1 YSVLYFTWKSTEKQ
15 GRGEPIFLSYAVV
28 RMAKMKSHDLKGIQ
42 FHNQRER
49 ESRTNLDIDKEKS
62 KDNYDLVND
71 TDIDYNEHVK
81 EIIESQKT
89 GARKTRKDA
98 VLVNE
103 FIITSDRYFFED
115 LTPNE
120 TKEFFKEAKEFF
132 AERYGE
138 KNVAYGVVHLD
149 EQTPHMHLGVVP
161 MKDGRLQGKNVF
173 NRNELLT
180 LQDEFPKYMQK
191 KGFDL
196 ERGEKGSTRK
206 HLETTRFKLEQTKQ
220 ELENVVQEK
229 EQTESQVKIYK
240 EPKQVLEKIDGSAKK
255 SMFGDKVSLPS
266 KEYEKLKNL
275 AMSSVKTKHK
285 LDRVKDTAKE
295 EIEELEARVQ
305 RADLRADN
313 AVMQFGLLEKEV
325 DKMKEHRENAII
337 YQSMLQD
344 TKRDLKIS
352 DTERKGRLIIFNIE
366 NGHEPRNRKEGEQW
380 ISILEENK
388 VAKTIPEKRLD
399 AVIWL
404 LKRFLEKILG
414 KQQKASLGDS
424 KRQSGHKKKPR
435 DMDL

>member
-1 YSVLYFTWKSTEKQ
+1 M
-15 GRGEPIFLSYAVV
+15 SYAVV

-49 ESRTNLDIDKEKS
+49 ESRTNPDIDKEKS

-71 TDIDYNEHVK
+71 TDIDYNERVK

-89 GARKTRKDA
+89 GTRKTRKDA

-115 LTPNE
+115 LTPIQ

-180 LQDEFPKYMQK
+180 LQDEFPKHMQK

-206 HLETTRFKLEQTKQ
+206 HLETTRFKLEQTKN

-229 EQTESQVKIYK
+229 EQTDAYVKIFK
-240 EPKQVLEKIDGSAKK
+240 EPKQVLEKIDSSTKK

-266 KEYEKLKNL
+266 KEYDKLKDL

-285 LDRVKDTAKE
+285 LDRVKDGANEK
-295 EIEELEARVQ
+295 IEELESRV
-305 RADLRADN
+305 RLADLRADN
-313 AVMQFGLLEKEV
+313 AEMQFGLLEKEV
-325 DKMKEHRENAII
+325 DKHRENAII
-337 YQSMLQD
+337 YQSILED
-344 TKRDLKIS
+344 TNRDLKIG
-352 DTERKGRLIIFNIE
+352 DIEKKGRLIMYRLK
-366 NGHEPRNRKEGEQW
+366 NGHEPKNQEEGEEW
-380 ISILEENK
+380 LSILEQNK
-388 VAKTIPEKRLD
+388 IANTIPEKRLETFIQFLKSFLD
-399 AVIWL
+399 RL
-404 LKRFLEKILG
+404 LGRHRKP
-414 KQQKASLGDS
+414 SLGGV
-424 KRQSGHKKKPR
+424 KRQSGQKKKSR
-435 DMDL
+435 GMDL

>member
-1 YSVLYFTWKSTEKQ
+1 M
-15 GRGEPIFLSYAVV
+15 SYAVV

-49 ESRTNLDIDKEKS
+49 ESKTNPDIDKEKS

-71 TDIDYNEHVK
+71 KNIDYNEHVK

-103 FIITSDRYFFED
+103 FIVTSDRYFFEN

-120 TKEFFKEAKEFF
+120 TKEFFEKAKEFF

-180 LQDEFPKYMQK
+180 LQDEFPKHMQK

-220 ELENVVQEK
+220 ELEDVVKEK
-229 EQTESQVKIYK
+229 EQTVTDVKIFK
-240 EPKQVLEKIDGSAKK
+240 EPKQVLDKVEGSTKK
-255 SMFGDKVSLPS
+255 ALFGDKVSLPS
-266 KEYEKLKNL
+266 SEFDKLKDL
-275 AMSSVKTKHK
+275 AMSSVKTKYQ
-285 LDRVKDTAKE
+285 LDKVKSAADTK
-295 EIEELEARVQ
+295 IEDLEARVQ
-305 RADLRADN
+305 LADLRADN
-313 AVMQFGLLEKEV
+313 AEMQFGLLEKEV
-325 DKMKEHRENAII
+325 DKLREQQKNAII

-344 TKRDLKIS
+344 TNRDLEIGE
-352 DTERKGRLIIFNIE
+352 TEREGRWILFKLE
-366 NGHEPRNRKEGEQW
+366 KGHEPRNREEGEHW
-380 ISILEENK
+380 LSILEKNK
-388 VAKTIPEKRLD
+388 RDRTIPEKRLEGF
-399 AVIWL
+399 IGF
-404 LKRFLEKILG
+404 LKGILDKLLG
-414 KQQKASLGDS
+414 KEKKFSQEGLKGLSEQSKTQKQKS
-424 KRQSGHKKKPR
+424 KSRGHTR
-435 DMDL
+435 

>member
-1 YSVLYFTWKSTEKQ
+1 MCYTLLGSSTEKQ

-71 TDIDYNEHVK
+71 TNIDYNERIK

-89 GARKTRKDA
+89 GTRKTRKDA

-103 FIITSDRYFFED
+103 FIITSDRYFFEE
-115 LTPNE
+115 LTPIQ
-120 TKEFFKEAKEFF
+120 TKEFFEKAKEFF
-132 AERYGE
+132 ANRYGE
-138 KNVAYGVVHLD
+138 QNVAYGVVHLD

-206 HLETTRFKLEQTKQ
+206 HLETTRFKLEKTKE
-220 ELENVVQEK
+220 ELENAVQEK
-229 EQTESQVKIYK
+229 EQTIANVKVFR
-240 EPKQVLEKIDGSAKK
+240 EPKQVLEKIDSSTKK
-255 SMFGDKVSLPS
+255 TMFGDKISLPS
-266 KEYEKLKNL
+266 KEYDKLKEL
-275 AMSSVKTKHK
+275 AMSSVKIKDK
-285 LDRVKDTAKE
+285 LNRVKDGAKE
-295 EIEELEARVQ
+295 QIEELEARVQ
-305 RADLRADN
+305 LADLRADN
-313 AVMQFGLLEKEV
+313 AEMQFGLLEKEV

-337 YQSMLQD
+337 YQSMLED
-344 TKRDLKIS
+344 INKDLKIS
-352 DTERKGRLIIFNIE
+352 ETERKGRLILFNLK
-366 NGHEPRNRKEGEQW
+366 NGHEPRNREEGEKW
-380 ISILEENK
+380 LSILEENK
-388 VAKTIPEKRLD
+388 KAKTIPEKRLETF
-399 AVIWL
+399 IQF
-404 LKRFLEKILG
+404 LKFYLDKLLG
-414 KQQKASLGDS
+414 KHRKTSLKGVKS
-424 KRQSGHKKKPR
+424 HSGHKKKSR

>member
-1 YSVLYFTWKSTEKQ
+1 
-15 GRGEPIFLSYAVV
+15 
-28 RMAKMKSHDLKGIQ
+28 
-42 FHNQRER
+42 HNQRER
-49 ESRTNLDIDKEKS
+49 ESKTNPDIDKEKS

-71 TDIDYNEHVK
+71 KNIDYNEHVK

-103 FIITSDRYFFED
+103 FIITSDRYFFEN

-120 TKEFFKEAKEFF
+120 TKEFFEKAKEFF

-180 LQDEFPKYMQK
+180 LQEEFPKHMQK

-220 ELENVVQEK
+220 ELEDVVKEK
-229 EQTESQVKIYK
+229 EQTVTDVKIFK
-240 EPKQVLEKIDGSAKK
+240 EPKQVLDKVEGSTKK
-255 SMFGDKVSLPS
+255 ALFGDKVSLPS
-266 KEYEKLKNL
+266 SEFDKLKDL
-275 AMSSVKTKHK
+275 AMSGVKTKYQ
-285 LDRVKDTAKE
+285 LDKVKSTADTKIAD
-295 EIEELEARVQ
+295 LETRVQ
-305 RADLRADN
+305 LADQRADN
-313 AVMQFGLLEKEV
+313 AVMQFGLLEKEL
-325 DKMKEHRENAII
+325 DKMKEHQRNAII

-344 TKRDLKIS
+344 TNRDLEIS
-352 DTERKGRLIIFNIE
+352 DTEREGRWILFKLE
-366 NGHEPRNRKEGEQW
+366 KGHEPRNQEEGE
-380 ISILEENK
+380 
-388 VAKTIPEKRLD
+388 
-399 AVIWL
+399 
-404 LKRFLEKILG
+404 
-414 KQQKASLGDS
+414 
-424 KRQSGHKKKPR
+424 
-435 DMDL
+435 